1 MLSNSRKNKIGN
13 TLGVLTVLLFS
24 TAAFAQTNVLPETV
38 ISANLAPIESDKVG
52 ASVTVLKGDE
62 MRARGFQ
69 TAGEA
74 LRFVPGVM
82 VNRNASSGTLTQVR
96 LRGSEA
102 NHTLVTVDGVQAQ
115 RLDFGDFD
123 WADFLLDDIDRIE
136 VVRGPQSGISGANA
150 SSGVIAIFTKSGK
163 GLKRPEAEYRV
174 EGGGQ
179 RSHRESA
186 SFRGQFGAAYG
197 AVTVQNKETKG
208 YNISRAG
215 TENDPNRAK
224 IATAKGGFDV
234 GNLNV
239 EGFVRYVD
247 RAVQYDPE
255 FVIPLVDGYGYDK
268 FRSTQSRIAATHT
281 AFDGRLVQ
289 RIGASLVDDVFS
301 SEIGFGPF
309 ISKAKGEFIDY
320 KAILKYATALFGG
333 EQHSFTV
340 QLDQAKEHYEHN
352 FGANADRV
360 RKGVAAEHVVDFPW
374 GFTFSSA
381 VRQDFNDAFA
391 DYLTWRF
398 TGSQRV
404 AQTGTRFH
412 SSVGKSATNP
422 TFVDQF
428 GFFPGFVGNPNLMP
442 ETSIGWDFGITQN
455 WWDGK
460 LITDVTVF
468 GADYTDLIAQIGIS
482 PINLPGVSTRKGIE
496 SSLKFAPTEFF
507 LLDATYTY
515 TDAKRPNDQ
524 VEIRRPRHVAG
535 MNVTAFSADKRGRA
549 TFGAAYNGK
558 MQDGDTF
565 NIPGRVAVP
574 AYSVVHA
581 ILSYDV
587 TQFTTVY
594 VRAENLF
601 DKSYEENFSYRAPGF
616 IAYAGLKVKL
626 GGDQ

>member
-1 MLSNSRKNKIGN
+1 MLSNSRRN
-13 TLGVLTVLLFS
+13 TLGVLTLLLLS
-24 TAAFAQTNVLPETV
+24 TSAFAQTNELPETV
-38 ISANLAPIESDKVG
+38 ISANIAPIESDKVG
-52 ASVTVLKGDE
+52 ASVTVLKGEE
-62 MRARGFQ
+62 MRARGLT

-82 VNRNASSGTLTQVR
+82 VNRNASSGSFTQVR
-96 LRGSEA
+96 IRGSEA
-102 NHTLVTVDGVQAQ
+102 NHTLVVIDGVQAQ

-150 SSGVIAIFTKSGK
+150 SSGLIAIFTKSGK

-179 RSHRESA
+179 QSHRESA
-186 SFRGQFGAAYG
+186 SFRGAFGAMYG
-197 AVTVQNKETKG
+197 AVTVQNRETKG
-208 YNISRAG
+208 YNISRTG
-215 TENDPNRAK
+215 DERDGHRTK
-224 IATAKGGFDV
+224 VATAKGGFDV
-234 GNLNV
+234 ANLNI

-247 RAVQYDPE
+247 RVVQYDPE
-255 FVIPLVDGYGYDK
+255 FVIPIVDGYGYDK
-268 FRSTQSRIAATHT
+268 FRSMQSRITATHT

-289 RIGASLVDDVFS
+289 RLGASKVDDIFN

-309 ISKAKGEFIDY
+309 VSKANASFIDY
-320 KAILKYATALFGG
+320 KATLKYDTKFFLG
-333 EQHSFTV
+333 EQHSFSV
-340 QLDQAKEHYEHN
+340 LLDQAKEHYEHN
-352 FGANADRV
+352 FGANADRT
-360 RKGVAAEHVVDFPW
+360 RKGVAAEHVVSFPW

-381 VRQDFNDAFA
+381 VRHDFNDAFA
-391 DYLTWRF
+391 NYLTWRF
-398 TGSQRV
+398 TGSQKI

-412 SSVGKSATNP
+412 SSVGKAATNP

-428 GFFPGFVGNPNLMP
+428 GFFPGFIGNPGLRP

-455 WWDGK
+455 WWGEK
-460 LITDVTVF
+460 LVTDVTVF
-468 GADYTDLIAQIGIS
+468 GADYTDLIAQIGVS
-482 PINLPGVSTRKGIE
+482 PINLTGTSTRKGIE
-496 SSLKFAPTEFF
+496 SSLKFAPTQFF
-507 LLDATYTY
+507 LLDASYTY
-515 TDAKRPNDQ
+515 TDAKRPNEQ
-524 VEIRRPRHVAG
+524 AEIRRPRHVAG
-535 MNVTAFSADKRGRA
+535 LNVTAFSADRRGRA

-565 NIPGRVAVP
+565 NIPGRVTVP

-587 TQFTTVY
+587 TQSTTVY

-616 IAYAGLKVKL
+616 IAYAGLRVKF
-626 GGDQ
+626 GGGE

>member
-1 MLSNSRKNKIGN
+1 MLLNYRWN
-13 TLGVLTVLLFS
+13 TAGVLTLILLSS
-24 TAAFAQTNVLPETV
+24 TAFAQVELPETV
-38 ISANLAPIESDKVG
+38 VSANLAPIEYEKVG

-82 VNRNASSGTLTQVR
+82 VNRNASSGSLTQAR

-102 NHTLVTVDGVQAQ
+102 NHTLVTVDGVPAQ

-150 SSGVIAIFTKSGK
+150 ASGVIAIFTKSGK
-163 GLKRPEAEYRV
+163 GLKKPEAEYRL
-174 EGGGQ
+174 EGGMQ
-179 RSHRESA
+179 NSHRESA
-186 SFRGQFGAAYG
+186 SLRGQFGAFYG
-197 AVTVQNKETKG
+197 ALTVQNKETKG
-208 YNISRAG
+208 YNIARTGS
-215 TENDPNRAK
+215 ENDPSRAK

-234 GNLNV
+234 GNLNI

-255 FVIPLVDGYGYDK
+255 FVIPILDGYGYDQ
-268 FRSTQSRIAATHT
+268 FRSVTSRVTATHT

-289 RIGASLVDDVFS
+289 RVGFSRVEDNFS

-309 ISKAKGEFIDY
+309 ISKAKAEFADY
-320 KAILKYATALFGG
+320 KGILRYDTRLFGG

-340 QLDQAKEHYEHN
+340 QLDQAREHYEHN
-352 FGANADRV
+352 FGASAG
-360 RKGVAAEHVVDFPW
+360 RKRSGIAAEHAVTFPW
-374 GFTFSSA
+374 NFTFTSA

-398 TGSQRV
+398 TA
-404 AQTGTRFH
+404 AQNFAHTGTKLH
-412 SSVGKSATNP
+412 TSVGKSATNP
-422 TFVDQF
+422 TFIDQF
-428 GFFPGFVGNPNLMP
+428 GFFPGFVGNPSLRP
-442 ETSIGWDFGITQN
+442 ESSLGWDFGITQN
-455 WWDGK
+455 WWGGK
-460 LITDVTVF
+460 VVTDVTVF
-468 GADYTDLIAQIGIS
+468 GAEFTDLIAQIGIS
-482 PINLPGVSTRKGIE
+482 PINLAGTSVRKGVE
-496 SSLKFAPTEFF
+496 TSLKYTPNDFF

-515 TDAKRPNDQ
+515 TDAKRPDGQ

-535 MNVTAFSADKRGRA
+535 LNVTAFSADKRGRA
-549 TFGAAYNGK
+549 TFGAAYNGR

-565 NIPGRVAVP
+565 NIPGRVNLP

-587 TQFTTVY
+587 SPTTTVY

-601 DKSYEENFSYRAPGF
+601 DKTYEENFSYRAPGF
-616 IAYAGLKVKL
+616 IAYAGMKVKL
-626 GGDQ
+626 GGN

>member
-1 MLSNSRKNKIGN
+1 MLSKTRRN
-13 TLGVLTVLLFS
+13 TLGVLTLVLFS
-24 TAAFAQTNVLPETV
+24 STAFAQVELPETV

-62 MRARGFQ
+62 MRARGFM

-82 VNRNASSGTLTQVR
+82 VNRNASTGTLTQVR

-163 GLKRPEAEYRV
+163 GLKRPEAEYRL
-174 EGGGQ
+174 EGGMQ
-179 RSHRESA
+179 QSHRESA
-186 SFRGQFGAAYG
+186 SLRGQFGAFYG
-197 AVTVQNKETKG
+197 ALTVQNKETKG
-208 YNISRAG
+208 YNIARSG
-215 TENDPNRAK
+215 NENDPNRARSG
-224 IATAKGGFDV
+224 TVKGGFDV
-234 GNLNV
+234 GNLNI

-255 FVIPLVDGYGYDK
+255 FVIPLADGYGYDK
-268 FRSTQSRIAATHT
+268 FRSVTSRIAATHT

-289 RIGASLVDDVFS
+289 RLGISKVDDTFS

-309 ISKAKGEFIDY
+309 ISKANAEFIDY
-320 KAILKYATALFGG
+320 KSTLKYDTLFFGG
-333 EQHSFTV
+333 ERHSFTIL
-340 QLDQAKEHYEHN
+340 LDQAKEHYEHN
-352 FGANADRV
+352 FGANADRL
-360 RKGVAAEHVVDFPW
+360 RRGIAAEHVVTFPW
-374 GFTFSSA
+374 DFTFTSA

-391 DYLTWRF
+391 NYLTWRF
-398 TGSQRV
+398 TAAQNF
-404 AQTGTRFH
+404 AQTGTKVH
-412 SSVGKSATNP
+412 TSVGKSATNP

-428 GFFPGFVGNPNLMP
+428 GFFPGFIGNPGLRP
-442 ETSIGWDFGITQN
+442 ESSIGWDFGITQN
-455 WWDGK
+455 WWGGK
-460 LITDVTVF
+460 VVTDVTVF
-468 GADYTDLIAQIGIS
+468 GADYTDLIAQIGVS

-496 SSLKFAPTEFF
+496 SSLKFTPNEFF
-507 LLDATYTY
+507 LFDATYTY
-515 TDAKRPNDQ
+515 TDAKRPSGQ
-524 VEIRRPRHVAG
+524 VEIRRPRHVAS

-565 NIPGRVAVP
+565 NIPGRVSMP

-587 TQFTTVY
+587 TPSTTVY
-594 VRAENLF
+594 VRTENLF
-601 DKSYEENFSYRAPGF
+601 DKTYEENFSYRAPGF
-616 IAYAGLKVKL
+616 LAYAGLKVKL
-626 GGDQ
+626 GGK